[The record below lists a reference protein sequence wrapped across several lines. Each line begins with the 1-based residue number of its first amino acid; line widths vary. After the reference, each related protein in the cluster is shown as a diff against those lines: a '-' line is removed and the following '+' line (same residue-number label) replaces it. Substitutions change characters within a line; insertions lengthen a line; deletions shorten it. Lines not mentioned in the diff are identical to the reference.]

1 MRILNCLALATV
13 DLFLAACLL
22 AACWAV
28 LAVLFTL

>member
-1 MRILNCLALATV
+1 MHTLYRLALATV

-28 LAVLFTL
+28 LTFLFTL